1 MRRIWL
7 AAIVAAALAGCAGT
21 GRMLSYGTELSDAV
35 VRMGP
40 AAFSVYI
47 HPKEDTLLIQ
57 RRLSQTSGHDGPQ
70 LITIAAQTFLDPIRC
85 QAGSTRSLGPGSWET
100 TFTCP
105 ASVDIRA
112 LAAAQRANLQAG
124 TPIHP

>member
-1 MRRIWL
+1 
-7 AAIVAAALAGCAGT
+7 
-21 GRMLSYGTELSDAV
+21 MLSYGTELSDAV

-57 RRLSQTSGHDGPQ
+57 RRMSQTSAHDGPQ
-70 LITIAAQTFLDPIRC
+70 IIAIAAQTFLDPIRC

-105 ASVDIRA
+105 ASVDVRA
-112 LAAAQRANLQAG
+112 LAAAQRADLQAG